1 VIPLRD
7 ANPTR
12 RTPIVT
18 LAFIAACFV
27 AFAYELGV
35 YASAGLFGL
44 QEFLFQHGV
53 VPAELTSALTSG
65 PGLAQGLLDIAT
77 SMFLHAGW
85 LHLIGNMLYLW
96 IFGNNV
102 EDRLGRPGFVGFYLL
117 GGMVAAVAQV
127 AIDPGSDI
135 PLVGASGA
143 IAATLGAYL
152 ILFPGAR
159 ILSLVFLGFF
169 YQLISVPAIIV
180 LGFWF
185 VLQLIDGVASL
196 GAQTAGGGVAF
207 FAHIGGFVA
216 GVLVAVILRARR
228 RGQGPQEA
236 VPPGTADGAAR
247 PGIGPGMG

>member
-1 VIPLRD
+1 MIPLRD

-18 LAFIAACFV
+18 LALIGACFI

-35 YASAGLFGL
+35 LASNGEAGLDRF
-44 QEFLFQHGV
+44 FLDYGV
-53 VPAELTSALTSG
+53 VPAELTRSLANGAWLSLPVLAVVTS
-65 PGLAQGLLDIAT
+65 L
-77 SMFLHAGW
+77 FLHGGW
-85 LHLIGNMLYLW
+85 LHLLGNMLYLW

-102 EDRLGRPGFVGFYLL
+102 EDRLGRPLFLGFYLL
-117 GGMVAAVAQV
+117 GGVVAGLAQV
-127 AIDPGSDI
+127 AISPDSAV
-135 PLVGASGA
+135 PLIGASGA

-152 ILFPGAR
+152 VLFPRAR

-169 YQLISVPAIIV
+169 YQLIEVPALLV

-196 GAQTAGGGVAF
+196 GATNAQGGVAF

-216 GVLVAVILRARR
+216 GALVAAVI
-228 RGQGPQEA
+228 RG
-236 VPPGTADGAAR
+236 R
-247 PGIGPGMG
+247 GPGPLSPARVG